1 MINIVI
7 THGYSDSNKGDL
19 AITLA
24 TVLGLKKAFPVSR
37 ITLLSTFRA
46 EDPDFWYHN
55 RKMKEMG
62 IEIISGV
69 LPTPYIGNQAS
80 FLHNIQA
87 VYRLIKD
94 VAQLKISLFSNFLGQ
109 ILGGSQYKAVH
120 VLKEADLI
128 VVKGGQFI
136 YNDKEDLRGNLFLW
150 RTLQPIK
157 VARQLNKKVILLGQS
172 IGGFASSKSEK
183 VAIKYLSMCDRVVVR
198 ESLSYDLLESY
209 GIRHLELQPD
219 LAFYIEQGNKDF
231 DFSMANGNEI
241 LGITIVNWTFPEK
254 SNPKMA
260 KESYIENLMD
270 SIEDAS
276 KKWGLFPV
284 LIPQVTVRH
293 HGKSDLDLMEKIHKE
308 LKTRG
313 IDSLVLSEDFSVEE
327 MVNIYSK
334 CKLLIGTRL
343 HSCILSAV
351 AGTPVIAIRY
361 QGFKTQGVMQQL
373 GLGEFVHDI
382 NNLKSNGISRDIN
395 IIMETFD
402 IQKDNISK
410 RVTELKEDLENVFHG
425 LRDWV

>member
-24 TVLGLKKAFPVSR
+24 TVLGLKKVFPVSR

-109 ILGGSQYKAVH
+109 ILGGSQHKAVH
-120 VLKEADLI
+120 VLKEADLV

-183 VAIKYLSMCDRVVVR
+183 VAIKYLSMCDRIVVR
-198 ESLSYDLLESY
+198 ESLSYDLLKRY
-209 GIRHLELQPD
+209 GIRQLELQPD
-219 LAFYIEQGNKDF
+219 MAFYIERGDQKF
-231 DFSMANGNEI
+231 DFSIPRGNQI
-241 LGITIVNWTFPEK
+241 LGVTVVNWSFPEK
-254 SNPKMA
+254 NDTKKA
-260 KESYIENLMD
+260 KNEYILNLME
-270 SIEDAS
+270 SIQGAVE
-276 KKWGLFPV
+276 KWKLFPV
-284 LIPQVTVRH
+284 FIPQVTVRH
-293 HGKSDLDLMEKIHKE
+293 HGKGDMELMEEIQIK
-308 LKTRG
+308 LKDRG
-313 IDSLVLSEDFSVEE
+313 VDSLVLSEDFSVEE
-327 MVNIYSK
+327 MINIYSK

-351 AGTPVIAIRY
+351 AGTPIIAIRY

-373 GLGEFVHDI
+373 GLREFVHDI
-382 NNLKSNGISRDIN
+382 NNLKSNELNHDIN
-395 IIMETFD
+395 TIMETFD
-402 IQKDNISK
+402 SQKNTISK
-410 RVTELKEDLENVFHG
+410 RVSILKEELEKVFQEI
-425 LRDWV
+425 RDWV